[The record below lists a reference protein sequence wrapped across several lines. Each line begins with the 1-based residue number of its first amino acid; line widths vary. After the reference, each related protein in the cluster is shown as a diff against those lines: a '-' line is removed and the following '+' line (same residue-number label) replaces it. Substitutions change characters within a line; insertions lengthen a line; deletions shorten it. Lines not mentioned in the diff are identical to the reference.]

1 MRIKSV
7 TIEGMHNVVRKTY
20 DLSNLTYLYGPNGVG
35 KSTVMQS
42 IQLALLGY
50 IPGTAKTKSEIFK
63 HSNNHT
69 MAVSLVI
76 DDNGSDVSI
85 RRIWTGS
92 GSTITTTIDIN
103 PNGYNIEK
111 LVSELELPIFNF
123 NEFMDMTANKLKDWF
138 VEFLPSSD
146 TDIDWN
152 STLTD
157 DLSKS
162 GATEITEHI
171 SNIINESVDE
181 IKTYNLSGVDEIRKA
196 NEYFKSMLSFKKKEL
211 ERVQS
216 TVQSLVFYDD
226 IDISVDEDTVRNY
239 ISDYQTKMRDRALR
253 IDAAKRY
260 DLMKTQLDG
269 YSDCT
274 ASSYKDDARVVESVE
289 KISKNESLRTEL
301 EEKYRELQKT
311 SSEYSKNI
319 SNERAEI
326 TSINGKISVLQGI
339 IDGGGIC
346 PFTSTKCD
354 SVQSLIEKYKEDIKS
369 YKSEITTH
377 EEKITALKQESQDI
391 AEASSGILDE
401 LKNLDIAIL
410 QSRQDIV
417 DIKGRYETF
426 SKLNSNLG
434 EPPVSEV
441 DDTDYIALIAE
452 QQDLLVKIG
461 ANKKYNELID
471 TLTSDKYTIENEI
484 IAYKSWINLTGV
496 NGLQSDDS
504 VTKPF
509 VDLASQMDTYIQTV
523 FGNSVNSKFNIESK
537 ANSFSFGIERNGKY
551 IPFNLLS
558 SGEKC
563 MYTLSLMLSLVSKSK
578 SQIKLVMVDDL
589 FDHLDS
595 VNTKKLFTQ
604 LKSVKDIQMI
614 FAGVKEVNMGDFVVE
629 IN

>member
-35 KSTVMQS
+35 KSTVMQA

-69 MAVSLVI
+69 MAVSLII
-76 DDNGSDVSI
+76 DDNGSDISI

-92 GSTITTTIDIN
+92 GSTITTTVDIN

-123 NEFMDMTANKLKDWF
+123 NEFIDMTANKLKDWF

-146 TDIDWN
+146 TSVDWN
-152 STLTD
+152 STLAD

-162 GATEITEHI
+162 GAPEITEHI
-171 SNIINESVDE
+171 SNIINESVNA
-181 IKTYNLSGVDEIRKA
+181 IKAYNLSGVDEIRKA

-216 TVQSLVFYDD
+216 TVQSLVFYDE
-226 IDISVDEDTVRNY
+226 IDSSVDEDTVRNY
-239 ISDYQTKMRDRALR
+239 ISDYQKKMRDRDLR

-274 ASSYKDDARVVESVE
+274 ASSYEEDTRVVESVE
-289 KISKNESLRTEL
+289 NVSKNESLRTEL
-301 EEKYRELQKT
+301 EKKYKELQKT
-311 SSEYSKNI
+311 NSECSKNI
-319 SNERAEI
+319 SDERTEI
-326 TSINGKISVLQGI
+326 SNINGKISVLQGI

-354 SVQSLIEKYKEDIKS
+354 SVQSLIDKYKEDIKS

-377 EEKITALKQESQDI
+377 KEKIAALEHDVQDI
-391 AEASSGILDE
+391 TKESSGILDE

-410 QSRQDIV
+410 QSNNNIAN
-417 DIKGRYETF
+417 IKSRYETF
-426 SKLNSNLG
+426 NTLKANLG
-434 EPPVSEV
+434 EPPVYDA
-441 DDTDYIALIAE
+441 DDTDYTALIAE

-471 TLTSDKYTIENEI
+471 TLTSDKYKIENEI

-563 MYTLSLMLSLVSKSK
+563 MYTLALMLSLVSKSK

-589 FDHLDS
+589 FDHLDTT
-595 VNTKKLFTQ
+595 NTIKLFEQ
-604 LKSVKDIQMI
+604 LKSVSGIQMI
-614 FAGVKEVNMGDFVVE
+614 FAGVKDVSGDFVVE
-629 IN
+629 IA